1 MTVLANTAFDP
12 ISATAGGVLI
22 GLAST
27 LLLLCNGRLAGVSG
41 AVHEL
46 FATRGEELRWRAW
59 FLGGLLLSGVICAS
73 ESAAQSGSL
82 VRLAIGGLLVG
93 YGTRLSN
100 GCTSGHGVCGLGR
113 LSKRSLA
120 AVLVFLGAAMVA
132 THVMRHVL
140 GVAA

>member
-1 MTVLANTAFDP
+1 MTGFDP
-12 ISATAGGVLI
+12 VTATAGGLLI

-27 LLLLCNGRLAGVSG
+27 LLLVCNGRLAGVSG
-41 AVHEL
+41 ALHEL
-46 FATRGEELRWRAW
+46 FTARGDDLRWRAW
-59 FLGGLLLSGVICAS
+59 FLAGLVLSGVLWSGTAS
-73 ESAAQSGSL
+73 TGAPI

-93 YGTRLSN
+93 IGTRMSS

-132 THVMRHVL
+132 TFVMRHVL
-140 GVAA
+140 EVAA